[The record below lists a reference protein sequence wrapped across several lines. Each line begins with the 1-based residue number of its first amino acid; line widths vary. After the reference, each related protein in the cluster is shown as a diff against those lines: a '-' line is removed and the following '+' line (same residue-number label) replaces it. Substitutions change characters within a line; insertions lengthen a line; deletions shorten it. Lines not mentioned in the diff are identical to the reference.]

1 MIHGV
6 KVDARDAGRGGSE
19 PGVTV
24 RLLGTEE
31 AKVVLPPLYEE
42 LQKAR
47 PGMYRRSEDW
57 WTYRLFYDPER
68 IRDGGSAIRH
78 ALAESDGEAV
88 GYMTYRQKGNWDLL
102 SEGEVRIRE
111 LIPISDAGYRALWHY
126 ALDIDLFPIVKY
138 WNNPIDDP
146 LQSLVR
152 NGRAVATTE
161 LGDGLWVRL
170 VDLPA
175 ALQARTYS
183 GSGSI
188 VLGIADSFCDW
199 NEGTYRMT
207 IEDGV
212 AKCERVATE
221 SDVAMDVGTLGA
233 LYMGGRDATSL
244 ARAGLIDGDAD
255 SVARLD
261 TLFSNSPK
269 PWCPEIF

>member
-1 MIHGV
+1 MLHGI
-6 KVDARDAGRGGSE
+6 KVDARHGGRGGAE

-24 RLLGTEE
+24 RLVGTEE
-31 AKVVLPPLYEE
+31 AKDVLPPLYAQ
-42 LQKAR
+42 LQKTR
-47 PGMYRRSEDW
+47 PGMYQRSEDW
-57 WTYRLFYDPER
+57 WTHRLFYDPER

-78 ALAESDGEAV
+78 ALAEGNGAPV
-88 GYMTYRQKGNWDLL
+88 GYMSYRQKGNWDLL

-126 ALDIDLFPIVKY
+126 ALNIDLFPIVKY

-146 LQSLVR
+146 LPLLIP
-152 NGRAVATTE
+152 NGRAMATTD

-170 VDLPA
+170 IDVPA
-175 ALQARTYS
+175 ALRARTYS

-199 NEGTYRMT
+199 NEGTYRIT
-207 IEDGV
+207 IDSGV

-244 ARAGLIDGDAD
+244 ARAGLIDGGAD
-255 SVARLD
+255 SVAHLNGFFR
-261 TLFSNSPK
+261 NSPE